1 MSSCRRA
8 QFSRPFWIFVMLK
21 KVLRHHFT
29 LDPAAV
35 LLFFMENIAHDSDNL
50 CHGWAH
56 LARWLTNIHYCQIS
70 LDWNN
75 CHSNTD
81 RFSIVFVSFF
91 PKAVTEAT
99 LFSNNFLNAAGQKVQ
114 IRTYTIFSFL
124 QVCLFFFIRL
134 SRLPIMLACGE
145 SK

>member
-1 MSSCRRA
+1 
-8 QFSRPFWIFVMLK
+8 MLK

-35 LLFFMENIAHDSDNL
+35 LLFFVENIAHDSDNL

-81 RFSIVFVSFF
+81 RFSIVFFSFF

-99 LFSNNFLNAAGQKVQ
+99 LFSNNFLNAAGPNPCP
-114 IRTYTIFSFL
+114 RFFPFL

-134 SRLPIMLACGE
+134 TPSLLCWLVEKVNNRKTNSRLRDNKRVE
-145 SK
+145 